1 MLTPDHKVVFNEPG
15 IFSPEPQ
22 QLSQG
27 EPVTPPPTV
36 GGAPD
41 PALYPIVVD
50 GVADMEMPQ
59 DLLMPPARKRIPLNT
74 VDRANSP
81 RFVPTFAIEATN
93 DFPEQLPWLP
103 EREQDAIWA
112 SGHPSVAAKTR
123 WGGFAF
129 AAAWYGP
136 D

>member
-1 MLTPDHKVVFNEPG
+1 MLTPDHKIVFNEPG

-22 QLSQG
+22 RLSQG
-27 EPVTPPPTV
+27 EPFTPPPTN
-36 GGAPD
+36 GGALD
-41 PALYPIVVD
+41 PALYPIIVD

-59 DLLMPPARKRIPLNT
+59 DLLMPPTRKRVPLT
-74 VDRANSP
+74 IVDRSTTP
-81 RFVPTFAIEATN
+81 RVVPTFAIDATH
-93 DFPEQLPWLP
+93 DLPEQLPWLP
-103 EREQDAIWA
+103 QTEQDAIWT
-112 SGHPSVAAKTR
+112 SDHPSVTDKTR